1 MKIENKQL
9 IFEIFNSL
17 RNIAI
22 VGASIDMK
30 RPSNEVMK
38 YCKKFDYKIFP
49 VNPNYSGKS
58 ILGEKCFN
66 SLNDLPESI
75 DIVNIFRKSEHCLD
89 VAKNAVKIND
99 KILWIQ
105 VGVSNLQAANHEK
118 KNGLIVFED
127 SCIMSLHKKFIINS

>member
-1 MKIENKQL
+1 MKIQNKKL
-9 IFEIFNSL
+9 IFKILNSL
-17 RNIAI
+17 KNIAI

-49 VNPNYSGKS
+49 VNPKYSGKY

-75 DIVNIFRKSEHCLD
+75 DIVNIFRKPEHCLD
-89 VAKNAVKIND
+89 IAKSAVKINA
-99 KILWIQ
+99 KILWMQ
-105 VGVSNLQAANHEK
+105 VGVSNLLAANYAK
-118 KNGLIVFED
+118 KNGLIVFAN
-127 SCIMSLHKKFIINS
+127 SCIMSMHKKLLINT